1 MHTLQ
6 KKNVYRLFW
15 IRRLSIAIFFILLAD
30 MQMAYAWY
38 PVCKQDTVNI
48 SCLHACSRWQARQ
61 LSGPHTAEYVF
72 RVTSEAIDCDT
83 RCPTQSAEV
92 LCHIA
97 GRVPSRE
104 AVGSSKAGVKQ
115 PQGLAASRFGSKNV
129 EQRLSQA
136 ATDRKSRT
144 KGSVSAEVN
153 RSHPAREGGSMR
165 PATTTAVVE
174 GSNSGST
181 TAQAG
186 SSNTGT
192 ASTASAG
199 CSEPG
204 PGGSVSVPCSILGIF
219 PPSSPQYSLVPA
231 ANNSAPLWRVDPS
244 PTELYAEL
252 NAASSAAQLI
262 GAEIDA
268 ALQPPSAD
276 VPLLGDVTELPQS
289 FIPGPPIGG
298 PGSPG
303 WEPGSPGWEPGAVP
317 IHPESI
323 LGPLSPSGSVG
334 AAFSAAAAID
344 QVANNDRT
352 HAYSTMGAEA
362 AKASTVEPIATNIAI
377 NAGMAALSIPYVG
390 PAIAPELQSVQSG

>member
-1 MHTLQ
+1 
-6 KKNVYRLFW
+6 
-15 IRRLSIAIFFILLAD
+15 
-30 MQMAYAWY
+30 
-38 PVCKQDTVNI
+38 
-48 SCLHACSRWQARQ
+48 
-61 LSGPHTAEYVF
+61 
-72 RVTSEAIDCDT
+72 
-83 RCPTQSAEV
+83 
-92 LCHIA
+92 
-97 GRVPSRE
+97 
-104 AVGSSKAGVKQ
+104 
-115 PQGLAASRFGSKNV
+115 
-129 EQRLSQA
+129 
-136 ATDRKSRT
+136 
-144 KGSVSAEVN
+144 
-153 RSHPAREGGSMR
+153 MR

-390 PAIAPELQSVQSG
+390 PAIAPGVAVGAKWLASQAGGAAVDYTANSMVEKSGAADPFGLQPTSSPGNTDAPLSDAPPAPAQ